1 MRALT
6 ERDKQS
12 ICKLDIIQK
21 HLENEICFAAID
33 AENLHHEDKDIV
45 IRGFTFSQGER
56 KEAIVIGEDGYIYF
70 HHKLTKKIIKP
81 NLMNEVCDC
90 LLNYLLF
97 FTEEE
102 QDD

>member
-33 AENLHHEDKDIV
+33 AENLHHEEKDII
-45 IRGFTFSQGER
+45 IRGFIFSQGER
-56 KEAIVIGEDGYIYF
+56 EEAVAIDENGCILY
-70 HHKLTKKIIKP
+70 HNKLTNKTIKP
-81 NLMNEVCDC
+81 NLINEVCNC
-90 LLNYLLF
+90 LLNYLLYS
-97 FTEEE
+97 TKEE

>member
-33 AENLHHEDKDIV
+33 AENLHHEEKDII
-45 IRGFTFSQGER
+45 IRGFIFSQGER
-56 KEAIVIGEDGYIYF
+56 EEAIAIGEDGIIYY
-70 HHKLTKKIIKP
+70 HNKLTHKTIKP
-81 NLMNEVCDC
+81 NLIDKVCNC

-97 FTEEE
+97 STEGE